1 MRSISTLLLILALAL
16 SGSCKEKQKIKI
28 SGSET
33 MNTMMRILAENFNK
47 SSSDF
52 EVRVEGGGS
61 VRGIADLAN
70 GVVDLIASSR
80 ELLPHEAEAI
90 QMKGPAEQ
98 IVVAYDGTAIVV
110 HPSNKL
116 DRIHLKQASDI
127 FSGRIQ
133 NWKALGGEDKAITVV
148 IRSDQS
154 GTAFFFREHVLR
166 QLDLGQAEYKL
177 NKDAEYTSGA
187 VVVNNNIEMAQVIDQ
202 NPGAIGFMGMGSAEV
217 DAAGRVKRLA
227 YALRASDPPVVASI
241 ENVYNRK
248 YRLGR
253 PLYVLYHTGKPGV
266 EEFVSFA
273 TGDEGQKTIAQ
284 SGYLR
289 SSLPAVE
296 VHEKK

>member
-1 MRSISTLLLILALAL
+1 MRKSIVILLLIAFLA
-16 SGSCKEKQKIKI
+16 GCKEKQKIKV

-33 MNTMMRILAENFNK
+33 MHTMMRILAENFNK
-47 SSSDF
+47 TSGDY

-80 ELLPHEAEAI
+80 ELLPHEIEAI

-116 DRIHLKQASDI
+116 ESIHLKQVSDI
-127 FSGRIQ
+127 FAGRVQ

-154 GTAFFFREHVLR
+154 GTAYFFREHVLR
-166 QLDLGQAEYKL
+166 RLDLGQAEYKL
-177 NKDAEYTSGA
+177 HQDAGYAAGA
-187 VVVNNNIEMAQVIDQ
+187 VIVNDNIEMAQVIDQ

-217 DAAGRVKRLA
+217 DAEGRVKRLA
-227 YALRASDPPVVASI
+227 YALRQVDQAVVANI

-248 YRLGR
+248 YKLGR

-266 EEFVSFA
+266 DEFVSFA
-273 TGDEGQKTIAQ
+273 TGEEGQKTIAR

-296 VHEKK
+296 VREDRKP